1 MDTHQ
6 EGYAIVLSTTNDE
19 ECQQAIIGA
28 LLKAKLAA
36 CIQVMPITSYY
47 QWHGEI
53 NNDQESLL
61 IIKIL
66 HRHYKEVERMIL
78 AHHTYQVPQVVMLP
92 IETGYHEYLQWI
104 QTSSHS

>member
-1 MDTHQ
+1 MDNQQ

-19 ECQQAIIGA
+19 ESQQDIINA
-28 LLKAKLAA
+28 LLNQKLAA

-47 QWHGEI
+47 QWHGEV
-53 NNDQESLL
+53 NHDHESLL

-66 HRHYKEVERMIL
+66 HRHYAEVEKTIL
-78 AHHTYQVPQVVMLP
+78 EHHNYQVPQIVMLP